1 MTNAAWQRALLPL
14 MSGMVVLTSVF
25 FAIVVLYQ
33 THDLQTT
40 LKSKA
45 GGGDLSQILSKQEL
59 PNSTQGSDPGYMPWK
74 VAAILEGDLIRRR
87 YEQGTA
93 TMLARIWTRAMGFI
107 TGMILALV
115 GAAFVLGKLQER
127 PSSVQQEAGPI
138 KVSIASTSPG
148 VILATLGTL
157 LMSITLL
164 TRFEVDTRDV
174 AVYVQPSSPRQPIPP
189 PLAFSPTDAASV
201 TARERELFSAT
212 PRPKKADTSE
222 GSVSK

>member
-40 LKSKA
+40 LRGQASV
-45 GGGDLSQILSKQEL
+45 DLSQILSKQEP
-59 PNSTQGSDPGYMPWK
+59 PNSAQGSDLGYMPWK

-164 TRFEVDTRDV
+164 TRFEIDTRDV
-174 AVYVQPSSPRQPIPP
+174 AVYVQPSSPRQPILPP

-222 GSVSK
+222 GSASK